1 MYPSGDRYFLIPL
14 MSERPSS
21 SISIQIQGQP
31 PSPGIPVF
39 DWKLCAELHNV
50 ILDIGWSVVRTE
62 TRHQPSTI
70 SWWEDHF
77 GSAVPSPSEDKE
89 GKDKPKAPSQTRET
103 EGGKVAEVSPKLRS
117 AQTEGTERRRLE
129 RKLHPDV
136 ISFLKNAKNDY
147 PGVETPGHFF
157 IYLEGLVQ
165 PKDII
170 NVLNDNDDPWFH
182 LGE

>member
-62 TRHQPSTI
+62 TRNQPSTI
-70 SWWEDHF
+70 FWWEDHF

-117 AQTEGTERRRLE
+117 AQTEALKDEGSKENFIQTLSASWKMPRMIIQELRLQATFSSTS
-129 RKLHPDV
+129 RDWYSQR
-136 ISFLKNAKNDY
+136 ISSMCWMITMIR
-147 PGVETPGHFF
+147 GF
-157 IYLEGLVQ
+157 I
-165 PKDII
+165 
-170 NVLNDNDDPWFH
+170 
-182 LGE
+182 